1 MAFVLLYVS
10 IMLIVISETSIDCI
24 QNFVGLYILLDLDVT
39 IMHILRTTRFTALL
53 IYIKRLSMKSLKEEL
68 EGKKVFVLGDMKQ
81 LFNESEMELDL
92 VEEKKNNPYV
102 KKVVLGLRMLAIFFL
117 MIVMLL
123 AWISIYIEVI
133 NCNFSLKIN
142 MFFLILNNKFWVF
155 SFRKFASDRNL

>member
-1 MAFVLLYVS
+1 
-10 IMLIVISETSIDCI
+10 
-24 QNFVGLYILLDLDVT
+24 
-39 IMHILRTTRFTALL
+39 
-53 IYIKRLSMKSLKEEL
+53 MKSLKEEL